1 MQEFSTFANETC
13 ISLERGNSG
22 RGSIWRRRLQLDATF
37 GVTLLELVMAG
48 MMMLLFTIM
57 QLLLLLLLLL
67 LLVGKKVS
75 NSNLSV
81 RLELMAKLPPSRLVL
96 NIGKKGLRR

>member
-67 LLVGKKVS
+67 VGKKVS

-96 NIGKKGLRR
+96 NIGKKGFRR

>member
-1 MQEFSTFANETC
+1 MQ
-13 ISLERGNSG
+13 LE
-22 RGSIWRRRLQLDATF
+22 ATF

-48 MMMLLFTIM
+48 IMLLLFSMM
-57 QLLLLLLLLL
+57 QLLLLL

-81 RLELMAKLPPSRLVL
+81 RLELIAKLPPSLLPWV
-96 NIGKKGLRR
+96 GKMTLGWG

>member
-57 QLLLLLLLLL
+57 QLLLL
-67 LLVGKKVS
+67 VGKKVS

-81 RLELMAKLPPSRLVL
+81 GLELMAKLPPSRLVL

>member
-37 GVTLLELVMAG
+37 GVTLLELVLAG

-57 QLLLLLLLLL
+57 QLLLLLLL

>member
-22 RGSIWRRRLQLDATF
+22 RGSIWRRRLQLEATF

-57 QLLLLLLLLL
+57 QLL

-96 NIGKKGLRR
+96 NIGKKVYDDR

>member
-67 LLVGKKVS
+67 LVGKKVS

>member
-22 RGSIWRRRLQLDATF
+22 RGSIWRRRLQPEATF
-37 GVTLLELVMAG
+37 GVALLELAMAG
-48 MMMLLFTIM
+48 IM
-57 QLLLLLLLLL
+57 LLLLL

>member
-22 RGSIWRRRLQLDATF
+22 RGSIWRRRLQLEATF
-37 GVTLLELVMAG
+37 GVTLLELVVAG

-57 QLLLLLLLLL
+57 QLL

>member
-22 RGSIWRRRLQLDATF
+22 RGSIWRRRLQLEATF
-37 GVTLLELVMAG
+37 GVTLLELVLAG

-57 QLLLLLLLLL
+57 QLLLLLLL

>member
-57 QLLLLLLLLL
+57 QLLLL
-67 LLVGKKVS
+67 VGKKVS

-96 NIGKKGLRR
+96 NIGKKGFRR

>member
-22 RGSIWRRRLQLDATF
+22 RGSIWRRRLRLEATF

-57 QLLLLLLLLL
+57 QLL

>member
-22 RGSIWRRRLQLDATF
+22 RGSIWRRRLQLEATF
-37 GVTLLELVMAG
+37 GVTLLELVLAG

-57 QLLLLLLLLL
+57 QLLLLLLL

-96 NIGKKGLRR
+96 NIGKKGFRR

>member
-22 RGSIWRRRLQLDATF
+22 RGSIWRRRLQLEATF

-57 QLLLLLLLLL
+57 QLLLLLLL

-96 NIGKKGLRR
+96 NIGKKVYDDR

>member
-22 RGSIWRRRLQLDATF
+22 RGSIWRRRLQLEATF

-57 QLLLLLLLLL
+57 QLLLLLLLL